1 MEVFKISNEYEKGKL
16 KEPKFAPFFSKM
28 VEVEYVCKKH
38 GKVITQ
44 VFEGR
49 EEDAQCPLCV
59 AEEEQKENEKVE
71 KAREEATERARRE
84 QFEQQ
89 NIEPEYWD
97 KKLEDVI
104 IKSESQ
110 KQAVEAT
117 RKMIENKTGKVI
129 LLGSNGVGKTLLGS
143 IAIQSLGGKLLSMY
157 EITTLI
163 RQSYTAKSDKTEL
176 NIVRELAS
184 IPMLVIDEVGRTKGS
199 SAELNWLSYI
209 LDKRHTRDLP
219 FMLLTNTHLSRN
231 CPNHG
236 CEQCFENFVNN
247 DVISRLRQNSEIIT
261 IEAPDFRAIG
271 GSK

>member
-1 MEVFKISNEYEKGKL
+1 METLITPNEYENGK
-16 KEPKFAPFFSKM
+16 PKKPEFVPFFPKM
-28 VEVEYVCKKH
+28 IEVEYVCKKH
-38 GKVITQ
+38 GKVRTQ

-49 EEDAQCPLCV
+49 EANAQCPLCA
-59 AEEEQKENEKVE
+59 AEEEKLENEKLE
-71 KAREEATERARRE
+71 KIRKEAAERAKRE

-104 IKSESQ
+104 IKTESQ
-110 KQAVEAT
+110 KQAVDAVK
-117 RKMIENKTGKVI
+117 KMIERKSGKVI

-143 IAIQSLGGKLLSMY
+143 IAVQSLGGKLLSMY

-163 RQSYTAKSDKTEL
+163 RQSYTAKAEKTEL
-176 NIVRELAS
+176 DIVRELAGM
-184 IPMLVIDEVGRTKGS
+184 PMLVIDELGRTKGS

-209 LDKRHTRDLP
+209 LDKRHTRHLP
-219 FMLLTNTHLSRN
+219 FMLLSNTHLNRN

-261 IEAPDFRAIG
+261 IEAPDFRATG
-271 GSK
+271 GTK